1 MKISVDMQKNI
12 LNTCT
17 GRSNSIRRYV
27 KNFSNRIQRR
37 EDLLKIPHMIGI
49 VRIQCDI
56 FAISFGMRSVFAN
69 LLAFKNYH
77 KLCEIILTGG

>member
-1 MKISVDMQKNI
+1 
-12 LNTCT
+12 
-17 GRSNSIRRYV
+17 
-27 KNFSNRIQRR
+27 
-37 EDLLKIPHMIGI
+37 MIGI

-77 KLCEIILTGG
+77 KLCEIILTGGWFENSTRSEKVSEQMTQMTIIKDPTPWNTHFDFFSNNIGG